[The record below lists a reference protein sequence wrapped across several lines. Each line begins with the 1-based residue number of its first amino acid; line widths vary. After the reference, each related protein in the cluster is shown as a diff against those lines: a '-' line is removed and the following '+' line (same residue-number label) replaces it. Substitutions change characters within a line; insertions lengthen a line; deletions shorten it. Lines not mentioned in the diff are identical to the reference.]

1 MGTVNDLWSTSTCST
16 SYPVCLLY
24 VYVYEQDYSKAQ
36 KEGKK
41 VETPSFEKAQEEIAE
56 NSGMAALLGG
66 AGGKSK
72 GKSHSVL

>member
-1 MGTVNDLWSTSTCST
+1 M
-16 SYPVCLLY
+16 
-24 VYVYEQDYSKAQ
+24 YVYEQDYSKAQ

-72 GKSHSVL
+72 GKPHPVLQQLRYRFL